1 MTLAKRIA
9 AKRAEQQRNSFDVE
23 EWGEAE
29 TPLRL
34 YFTQVS
40 ARDIEK
46 VQRKYPNFLMEP
58 TMSSMVEM
66 IILKSEGED
75 GEKLF
80 TLEDKATLLG
90 EPVNTIA
97 KVAEVTEVQIACGS
111 LVRHDCTVAV
121 HCAVWSNYELA

>member
-46 VQRKYPNFLMEP
+46 VQRKHPNFLSDP
-58 TMSSMVEM
+58 SMSSMVEM

-97 KVAEVTEVQIACGS
+97 KVFGAVFNTETAEDHEK
-111 LVRHDCTVAV
+111 
-121 HCAVWSNYELA
+121 N

>member
-9 AKRAEQQRNSFDVE
+9 AKRAEQQRGFLDVE
-23 EWGEAE
+23 EWGEAD

-34 YFTQVS
+34 YFAQVS

-46 VQRKYPNFLMEP
+46 VQRKYSNFLTQP
-58 TMSSMVEM
+58 SMSSMVEM
-66 IILKSEGED
+66 IILKAEGDD

-90 EPVNTIA
+90 ESVGVIA
-97 KVAEVTEVQIACGS
+97 KVFNAVFNAESAED
-111 LVRHDCTVAV
+111 HEK
-121 HCAVWSNYELA
+121 N